1 MQSDSLLLYPKQ
13 ATTCPCPEP
22 DQSTPRILMLQ
33 FHPWIWNQYHEIC
46 SVLGYSAWYSGNS
59 LPTPCG
65 NLQGSTNPRGFLDLF
80 TDRLSRNVG
89 KELLPH
95 DVLYPRRAQI
105 SFTSRRKPEI
115 TEPIISPK
123 RRWPSFQPKPRNIP
137 EERKPQ
143 VTLYQCTVIYTWV
156 FQVVSFLQFC
166 ITCV

>member
-22 DQSTPRILMLQ
+22 DQSTPRVLMLQ
-33 FHPWIWNQYHEIC
+33 FHPWIWNQNHEIC

-123 RRWPSFQPKPRNIP
+123 RRCQASNLSHVTSQKSESLKLHCISVLSFTP
-137 EERKPQ
+137 ESSKWS
-143 VTLYQCTVIYTWV
+143 LSS
-156 FQVVSFLQFC
+156 SFA
-166 ITCV
+166 